1 MNRTFQTIGQVI
13 GLIVMIAALGPST
26 HAAGPDRTTFKRI
39 PLQYI
44 AALGDPRA
52 ISGTGAEAWG
62 LWAVDPGPRGV
73 KLDRYE
79 KLRAADGIAPAQW
92 KFDDKDWWLEENGLI
107 MERPAFPVPPG
118 KYLVTGDRKVTTVL
132 TIHPKDKD
140 GAQRWELGDG
150 ANIYD
155 VTHLKCRSARYTPGP
170 TKNACSPSN
179 APQASFPVAPGAVM
193 PAVEGCHKQDY
204 AVLIVIGVAAE
215 N

>member
-1 MNRTFQTIGQVI
+1 MNRTFRMI
-13 GLIVMIAALGPST
+13 GLLMVIV
-26 HAAGPDRTTFKRI
+26 AAGPWAHAADRTTFKRI

-52 ISGTGAEAWG
+52 TSGSGAEAWG
-62 LWAVDPGPRGV
+62 LWPVDPGPRGV
-73 KLDRYE
+73 RLDDYE
-79 KLRAADGIAPAQW
+79 RLRAAGDIAPAQW
-92 KFDDKDWWLEENGLI
+92 KFDPTDWWLEENGLI
-107 MERPAFPVPPG
+107 MEKPEFPVPPG
-118 KYLVTGDRKVTTVL
+118 RYMVTGDRKVTTVL

-155 VTHLKCRSARYTPGP
+155 VTHLKCRSARYTPR
-170 TKNACSPSN
+170 TTDSCSPSN
-179 APQASFPVAPGAVM
+179 APRRSFPVTPGAEM

-204 AVLIVIGVAAE
+204 AVLIVIGVAVE

>member
-1 MNRTFQTIGQVI
+1 MNRTFRMI
-13 GLIVMIAALGPST
+13 GLLMVIAASGSWV
-26 HAAGPDRTTFKRI
+26 HAADRTTFKRI

-52 ISGTGAEAWG
+52 TAGSGAEAWG
-62 LWAVDPGPRGV
+62 LWPVDPGPRGV
-73 KLDRYE
+73 RLDHYE
-79 KLRAADGIAPAQW
+79 RLRAAGDIAPAQW
-92 KFDDKDWWLEENGLI
+92 KFDHTDWWLEENGLI
-107 MERPAFPVPPG
+107 MERPEFPVPPG
-118 KYLVTGDRKVTTVL
+118 KYVVTGDRKVTTVL

-155 VTHLKCRSARYTPGP
+155 VTHLKCRSARYTPET

-179 APQASFPVAPGAVM
+179 APRTSFPVAPGAAM

-204 AVLIVIGVAAE
+204 AVLIVVGVAVE